1 MHTVH
6 TMTSTLKLRVHIAP
20 VGFEIDR
27 IIIPAKKMRADKVWL
42 IGHSNLSE
50 DKARPFLEKIRKT
63 LEKNNIEVKEI
74 TADRYRMFD
83 IVRVVKE
90 IILEDREH
98 DIYLNVASGS
108 KIHAVGLMMATMI
121 FDNRENLHPFY
132 AQAKDYHHTKVSE
145 PQTSGIQ
152 EIHDLP
158 TYQIHT
164 PPQKQLSAL
173 KILVEHEENGVKVGK
188 IKKKDMAQIA
198 IQKGLIKV
206 DAINQSQAT
215 FASLD
220 KNIISPLEHDWGYVR
235 TEKVGRNRWIHLTD
249 EGRWASEFL
258 I

>member
-1 MHTVH
+1 M
-6 TMTSTLKLRVHIAP
+6 SNKLKLRVHIAP

-27 IIIPAKKMRADKVWL
+27 ILIPAKKMRADKVWL

-50 DKARPFLEKIRKT
+50 DKARPFLDKIRKA
-63 LEKNNIEVKEI
+63 LEKNNIEVQET
-74 TADRYRMFD
+74 TANRYRLFD

-90 IILEDREH
+90 IILEEKQH
-98 DIYLNVASGS
+98 DVYLNVASGS

-121 FDNRENLHPFY
+121 FDDRENLHPFY
-132 AQAKDYHHTKVSE
+132 AQAKEYHHTKVSQ
-145 PQTSGIQ
+145 PQTTGVE

-158 TYQIHT
+158 TYQIQT
-164 PPQKQLSAL
+164 PPKKQLEAL
-173 KILVEHEENGVKVGK
+173 KILVDNEGK
-188 IKKKDMAQIA
+188 MKKKDMAEVA
-198 IQKGLIKV
+198 EKEELIV
-206 DAINQSQAT
+206 VNAQTGNHSQAR

-220 KNIISPLEHDWGYVR
+220 KNIIAPLENEWGYVR